1 MRIINHISFFATL
14 LKDVVIFVETTF
26 FRHLYVDGKKLDN
39 WVFMD
44 SARVSIPEF
53 NDLVR
58 VFKDVGDKV
67 GLTINNEPEY
77 IEFDSRNLRRFDDLF
92 EEVVKTHRPEMIMV
106 CLGVKDSQVYDRIKT
121 LGDNKFKVP
130 TQCVQKRTLFKMGR
144 VNDQVNKNS
153 PLLLLKC

>member
-1 MRIINHISFFATL
+1 MLSSL
-14 LKDVVIFVETTF
+14 LKLPF

-67 GLTINNEPEY
+67 GLTINTEPEY